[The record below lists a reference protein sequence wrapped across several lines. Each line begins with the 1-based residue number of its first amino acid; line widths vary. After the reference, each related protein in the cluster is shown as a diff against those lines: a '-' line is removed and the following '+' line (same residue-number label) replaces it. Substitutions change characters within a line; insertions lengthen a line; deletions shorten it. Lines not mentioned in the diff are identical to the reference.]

1 MSDIKNKLD
10 SAKDKIMGRTKENMG
25 KATGSEETELNGK
38 IQSQMGDLKEKFGS
52 VKENI
57 ARKINDVIDDKDEN
71 KGV

>member
-38 IQSQMGDLKEKFGS
+38 IQSQKGDLKDKLGSMKEK
-52 VKENI
+52 I
-57 ARKINDVIDDKDEN
+57 AKKINDVMDKKDEN
-71 KGV
+71 TKE